1 MKILMKIGVAVF
13 AMFALVI
20 VGIFGWLLL
29 YTGDLPD
36 VGRLAQF
43 APDAPAVVSVPCLL
57 RSITVVPASQVGK
70 ELREAIQ
77 AVEPG
82 KMRSFQVTRLVL
94 CGEWRRSNLKYALDQ
109 YRLIPRIRW
118 HFSKDQIFT
127 IYMNQVYFGDDM
139 LGVEDASRHFFGKNA
154 SSLSVAQA
162 ALLAGMIRAGD
173 ALSPYRHADRAFRRR
188 HEVIEAMRAQGNL
201 SVEEAAKAEAEPLGV
216 LPIPT
221 N

>member
-20 VGIFGWLLL
+20 VGIFGWFFL

-57 RSITVVPASQVGK
+57 KSITVVPASQVGK

-77 AVEPG
+77 AVEPE

>member
-20 VGIFGWLLL
+20 VGIFGWLFL

-57 RSITVVPASQVGK
+57 KSITVVPASQVGK

-77 AVEPG
+77 AVEPE

-118 HFSKDQIFT
+118 HFSKDEIFT

-139 LGVEDASRHFFGKNA
+139 HGVEDASRHFFGKNA

-201 SVEEAAKAEAEPLGV
+201 SAEEAAKAEAEPLGV

>member
-20 VGIFGWLLL
+20 VGIFGWFFL

-57 RSITVVPASQVGK
+57 KSITVVPASQVGK

-77 AVEPG
+77 AVEPE

-216 LPIPT
+216 QPIPT